1 MKYKHLRF
9 SLLSMLLMLCGGLA
23 WADEKTETLTTNT
36 SEGYAEL
43 TVVKAGT
50 SSTGSELEIQ
60 KGDIVVTSDK
70 GYIKN
75 HEMSVYKTGQMTV
88 GFKAGVDAYITKVV
102 LTVKNFHFAK
112 PSGWSSTYT
121 NDVTTKIDKADET
134 ETFTTTAT
142 DKSSLTLTNDKT
154 GKVTAKVIA
163 VTYVK
168 NGSTTTERIATSIIP
183 GDWEATGSIGEPY
196 QLPDAPVSYTDAT
209 GTHVIEGAVVTWSSS
224 DPSIAVINDDGKT
237 ASLIKQGD
245 VELTASYEGND
256 TYEPASTTLKI
267 TVFGP
272 AKENIA
278 ALTTETETGNYY
290 LNFTDA
296 VVTYVNGN
304 YAYIQDASGAIVMYR
319 ANHGLVAG
327 QTLNGKA
334 HVSYQ
339 VRNGNPQITYMANVT
354 PTSGTAPEPTTVA
367 AADWNTPIAS
377 VLSQYFK
384 VTGATIT
391 QESGKYYVQ
400 LGDEKVQLYGQGDAR
415 NFSLTDLSI
424 TYTITGFPTMYNET
438 EELQIFVVPEA
449 ESAPAPVVALDNI
462 AALTAQTAGNYDVTL
477 SNAVVTYVNGSYA
490 YIQDASGAVL
500 YYNANHGLT
509 AGQTL
514 NGTAQVTLAFYKN
527 NPQITSLS
535 VVEATDGEAP
545 EPTAV
550 AAADWDKDFTAV
562 LSQYFK
568 VTGATITEE
577 SGKYYV
583 QLGSDNVQI
592 FGRADA
598 NPITVEDPN
607 ATYSITGFPTLFN
620 DTKELTLFVQPEKEE
635 TVEPQPALPGVAIW
649 TSEEPTTIAW
659 DGAINISADKFAN
672 AKVGDRIHVEI
683 VNPSDGGQVLPKS
696 NWKDIDGSVAVN
708 KSTTEVSFVI
718 TGDMMKFIKAGGLMV
733 SGQNCSTKLV
743 TLETT
748 DMTGSDESIWV
759 GQANGSGNF
768 PINYIHFVNANNG
781 EGVKAGDILRITA
794 TEADGDKYLQ
804 LFEPSWKESLNAEG
818 MDITITEA
826 FVEKMKAQYSQSYIN
841 FGGYNITQVEFIAG
855 EEPVEEK
862 HLYAV
867 GGMNDWNLQQMMELS
882 YNEETKAFEYEVSP
896 TQKFYFA
903 ISDVA
908 SCESWEAFAEH
919 RYAIAAG
926 DAQPTLGEPVQLVVA
941 TDGTIVLNPGSYKIS
956 ITDDLVMTITGEE
969 TLVENTYVVAGSSP
983 EIFGQETTWNPTAE
997 ANKMTKA
1004 EGANIYTK
1012 TYTDITLQP
1021 GTIQY
1026 KIVGNGNDWYGNG
1039 NDNYTC
1045 EVVEAGIYTV
1055 EVTFDESTKTAT
1067 MTLTKTGDAEEEEP
1081 TYVVAGSS
1089 EAIFGTTWNATAE
1102 ANQMTKDETT
1112 GLYTKTYEGVQLT
1125 TAEAIEFKVVKNGSE
1140 WMGNAEGNN
1149 VSYTAEKDGT
1159 YDLTI
1164 TFNPETK
1171 EISVTATPAGSVEPA
1186 PEYVEINVDGS
1197 ISQGGFLYT
1206 TYSSQYPLDFTNVEN
1221 VTAYV
1226 AKKNINTVAET
1237 DQLATIYNDVI
1248 LTPVTMVPA
1257 NTGIIVKVGPGCEP
1271 GIYNVPVAADDA
1283 QYPANEVEALAN
1295 NDLIAAI
1302 EGKTDGW
1309 DNVLVLYSHKSE
1321 SGETNLGFFFTDIIA
1336 TMGTEGSETVA
1347 SFQGLPPNSAYL
1359 LLNTEES
1366 HQLREM
1372 SSYAELKSTD
1382 VPLVPNIGIARGM
1395 AKEGFS
1401 DMVLLQLNEA
1411 KVTYLEKVDMLNLV
1425 MTIETLA
1432 EKYFDEE
1439 PAKTGLV
1446 GSFAA
1451 PRKVAPAKDSEE
1463 PAFEVE
1469 VAIIEDETGA
1479 MPVIGCNLAEV
1490 GAKKGST
1497 LSGSLAILIDGSI
1510 MMFGASDSFDDA
1522 DGGDKTQNSL
1532 ANITITD
1539 GEALPLEITEE
1550 NVSEYSANYD
1560 FKYVKI
1566 KDAEFTPATDEQLA
1580 TVKLELTGE
1589 TVPVVD
1595 ILGTEATATE
1605 EGTAVIEGYMFD
1617 LAGIKLFQ
1625 PTSMELTSTGIANT
1639 TDMLTGSE
1647 GATYNLN
1654 GQRVDK
1660 SYRGVVIRN
1669 GRKYIKK

>member
-23 WADEKTETLTTNT
+23 WADEKTETLTPNT

-43 TVVKAGT
+43 NVVKAGT
-50 SSTGSELEIQ
+50 SGTGGELEIQ

-88 GFKAGVDAYITKVV
+88 GLKAGVDAYITKVV
-102 LTVKNFHFAK
+102 LTVRNYHFAK
-112 PSGWSSTYT
+112 ASSGWLNSFT
-121 NDVTTKIDKADET
+121 NDTEDKFADSKVTAT
-134 ETFTTTAT
+134 ETITAKT
-142 DKSSLTLTNDKT
+142 EDKTSLTLTNDKN
-154 GKVTAKVIA
+154 GKVTVNAIA
-163 VTYVK
+163 VPYVK

-354 PTSGTAPEPTTVA
+354 PASGTAPEPTTVA

-438 EELQIFVVPEA
+438 EELQLFVVPEA

-500 YYNANHGLT
+500 FYNANHGLT

-535 VVEATDGEAP
+535 GVEATDGEAP

-598 NPITVEDPN
+598 NPITVDDPN
-607 ATYSITGFPTLFN
+607 ATYSITGFPTMFN
-620 DTKELTLFVQPEKEE
+620 DTKELTLFVQPEK
-635 TVEPQPALPGVAIW
+635 
-649 TSEEPTTIAW
+649 
-659 DGAINISADKFAN
+659 
-672 AKVGDRIHVEI
+672 
-683 VNPSDGGQVLPKS
+683 
-696 NWKDIDGSVAVN
+696 
-708 KSTTEVSFVI
+708 
-718 TGDMMKFIKAGGLMV
+718 
-733 SGQNCSTKLV
+733 
-743 TLETT
+743 
-748 DMTGSDESIWV
+748 
-759 GQANGSGNF
+759 
-768 PINYIHFVNANNG
+768 
-781 EGVKAGDILRITA
+781 
-794 TEADGDKYLQ
+794 
-804 LFEPSWKESLNAEG
+804 
-818 MDITITEA
+818 
-826 FVEKMKAQYSQSYIN
+826 
-841 FGGYNITQVEFIAG
+841 

-969 TLVENTYVVAGSSP
+969 TPVESTYVVAGSSP

-1045 EVVEAGIYTV
+1045 EVGEAGIYTV

-1102 ANQMTKDETT
+1102 ANQMTKDEAT

-1149 VSYTAEKDGT
+1149 MSYTAEKDGT

-1197 ISQGGFLYT
+1197 IAQGGFLYT

-1309 DNVLVLYSHKSE
+1309 DNVVVLYSHKSE
-1321 SGETNLGFFFTDIIA
+1321 SGETNLGFFFTDVIA
-1336 TMGTEGSETVA
+1336 SMGTEGSETVA

-1366 HQLREM
+1366 RQLREM
-1372 SSYAELKSTD
+1372 SSYAELQSND
-1382 VPLVPNIGIARGM
+1382 VPLVPNIATARLM

-1401 DMVLLQLNEA
+1401 DLVLLQLNDA

-1550 NVSEYSANYD
+1550 NVSDYSANYD

-1639 TDMLTGSE
+1639 ADMLTGSE